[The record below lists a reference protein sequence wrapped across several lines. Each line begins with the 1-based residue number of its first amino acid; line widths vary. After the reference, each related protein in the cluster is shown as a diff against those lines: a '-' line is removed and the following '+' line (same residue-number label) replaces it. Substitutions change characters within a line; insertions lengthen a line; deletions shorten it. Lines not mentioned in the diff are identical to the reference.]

1 MIALNELLE
10 NLDEFTYKYKEKGV
24 RFDPNFFVTESE
36 KLKNLQLIVENDR
49 ASCNKMCA
57 LLTQERLENK
67 NTEPLLQ
74 EILKLDKKICANSK
88 KLTKQI
94 RKINN
99 KLKKLHNLPV
109 YTNQFNEQIEC
120 AKKEMSKDEFLN
132 LIESQIK
139 FARTKM
145 KYEKYMKLE
154 SGKLYE
160 ESELPK
166 AIMCKN
172 KLVFSCTLD
181 SLAKIK
187 STLLEYL
194 KSNSFS
200 IIKVSVRKLKKDN
213 AEEYF
218 VHLARNA
225 EIGIYFV
232 TDYHTRNYK
241 LKYKDTKSDMSRF
254 VQQLI
259 ITF

>member
-24 RFDPNFFVTESE
+24 RFDTIFFIAESE
-36 KLKNLQLIVENDR
+36 KLKQLQLTVENDR
-49 ASCNKMCA
+49 AECNKMCA
-57 LLTQERLENK
+57 RLTQERLK
-67 NTEPLLQ
+67 NNDTQPLLQ
-74 EILKLDKKICANSK
+74 EILELDKKINKNAKRLN
-88 KLTKQI
+88 LQI
-94 RKINN
+94 KKINK

-120 AKKEMSKDEFLN
+120 AKKEMSKYEFLN

-139 FARTKM
+139 FDKTKI
-145 KYEKYMKLE
+145 KYEKYMKQE
-154 SGKLYE
+154 SGKLYN
-160 ESELPK
+160 ESDLPK
-166 AIMCKN
+166 VIMCKN
-172 KLVFSCTLD
+172 KLVFSCSTEMLTSIKNKLLD
-181 SLAKIK
+181 
-187 STLLEYL
+187 YL
-194 KSNSFS
+194 KLNSFS
-200 IIKVSVRKLKKDN
+200 IIKVSIKKLKKDN

-241 LKYKDTKSDMSRF
+241 LKYKDTKTDMSKF